1 MAIPVSGPL
10 SISQFNTELGRTSTE
25 ANSQLAGASTPQ
37 VGSLVYIAGQLGTLN
52 QTAPFAFSNWY
63 GYTQSGGGTT
73 TTTTTTTTTSAP
85 TTTTTT
91 TSTTTTTT
99 TAAPTGIFLVGSS
112 QSTGSTSITLPT
124 GLAQNDLVFIMSTS
138 NSASPTLP
146 TGYTNGQNG
155 TNGNCRYRWA
165 YKRMGAT
172 PDTTATNITSAAITI
187 AFVYR
192 NVNLTTIFNA
202 TASSATGGSGMPN
215 APTRTSTLNNC
226 MFVALGFLA
235 DDAVTAT
242 APANYTLVRTAN
254 YAGGTSM
261 AAERLLAVAGASD
274 PAAFGGGGSDDW
286 FAVQFAL
293 RPV

>member
-10 SISQFNTELGRTSTE
+10 SISQFNTELGRTSTT
-25 ANSQLAGASTPQ
+25 ANSQLAGAVTPQ

-52 QTAPFAFSNWY
+52 QTAPFAFSDWY

-73 TTTTTTTTTSAP
+73 TT

-99 TAAPTGIFLVGSS
+99 TAAPTGIFLIGSS
-112 QSTGSTSITLPT
+112 QSNGSTTITLPS
-124 GLAQNDLVFIMSTS
+124 GLQENDLVFIMGTS
-138 NSASPTLP
+138 NSANITLP

-172 PDTTATNITSAAITI
+172 PDTTASNITSAAITI

-192 NVNLTTIFNA
+192 NVNLTTIFDA
-202 TASSATGGSGMPN
+202 AASSATGGSGMPN
-215 APTRTSTLNNC
+215 APTRTSTTNNS

-242 APANYTLVRTAN
+242 APANYTLVRTGN